1 MGGGTSASII
11 AARQSAGNG
20 GRKLPP
26 PRKVFFCHSCCSF
39 SYNSYS
45 DSPRDCASLI
55 CPHPFCQPRSS
66 MQLEE
71 IPASVEGSLRLQVI
85 MLELINS
92 RAAARSRTI
101 KPIVTGVRTCDIIL
115 GTNVL
120 KLKSGDPREEVFC
133 SVCNDNFGCCE
144 PQCGTDVTAVDSPSI
159 MELECGHAFHQSCIL
174 PWLSSH
180 TTCPCCRAVVK
191 QWLET
196 PLPEQLREIFD
207 ESQLMRKI
215 DFALT
220 TKAYLIAK
228 EIESAM
234 ISDRKEDSQL
244 IKTSYTL
251 ECPSSELLCD
261 VDKKEELSNRLHGLL
276 LRVTNV

>member
-1 MGGGTSASII
+1 MYSSSNLETLGKKFSALSAMIISVVANLNVERTLRQWIVLLLWNSNAVTLSINL
-11 AARQSAGNG
+11 AFYPGYH
-20 GRKLPP
+20 LT
-26 PRKVFFCHSCCSF
+26 
-39 SYNSYS
+39 
-45 DSPRDCASLI
+45 
-55 CPHPFCQPRSS
+55 
-66 MQLEE
+66 QLVLV
-71 IPASVEGSLRLQVI
+71 VEQLQ
-85 MLELINS
+85 
-92 RAAARSRTI
+92 
-101 KPIVTGVRTCDIIL
+101 
-115 GTNVL
+115 
-120 KLKSGDPREEVFC
+120 
-133 SVCNDNFGCCE
+133 
-144 PQCGTDVTAVDSPSI
+144 
-159 MELECGHAFHQSCIL
+159 
-174 PWLSSH
+174 
-180 TTCPCCRAVVK
+180 
-191 QWLET
+191 ET

-251 ECPSSELLCD
+251 ECPSSQLLCD